1 MNSIMKNDTAQAW
14 SKGSTLYIHV
24 PKPADVFVFNSS
36 GNLEKQLDEAW
47 GDYTLQL
54 EAGAYI
60 ICIGI
65 NIFKVVI
72 G

>member
-1 MNSIMKNDTAQAW
+1 MNSNMKKDLNHAW
-14 SKGSTLYIHV
+14 SEGSTLYIHV
-24 PKPADVFVFNSS
+24 PRRADVYVFNSS
-36 GNLEKQLDEAW
+36 GNLEKQLDEAL

>member
-1 MNSIMKNDTAQAW
+1 MKKDINHTW
-14 SKGSTLYIHV
+14 SEGSTLYIHV
-24 PKPADVFVFNSS
+24 PRRADVFVFNSS
-36 GNLEKQLDEAW
+36 GNLEKQLDDAL

-60 ICIGI
+60 IRIGI
-65 NIFKVVI
+65 NTFKVVI